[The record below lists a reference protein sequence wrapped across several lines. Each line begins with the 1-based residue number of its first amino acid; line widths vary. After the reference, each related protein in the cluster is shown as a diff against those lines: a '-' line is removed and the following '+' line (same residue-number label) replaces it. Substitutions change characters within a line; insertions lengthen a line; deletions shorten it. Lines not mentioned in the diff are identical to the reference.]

1 MQTIDLLTKVRTNM
15 LLDHPFI
22 GQLATSLNLKFDD
35 TMDTA
40 YTNGVDIGVNQSY
53 FNGLLHKD

>member
-1 MQTIDLLTKVRTNM
+1 MSDINLLTKVRTNM
-15 LLDHPFI
+15 LLDHPFL

-35 TMDTA
+35 EVDTA

-53 FNGLLHKD
+53 FNKLLH